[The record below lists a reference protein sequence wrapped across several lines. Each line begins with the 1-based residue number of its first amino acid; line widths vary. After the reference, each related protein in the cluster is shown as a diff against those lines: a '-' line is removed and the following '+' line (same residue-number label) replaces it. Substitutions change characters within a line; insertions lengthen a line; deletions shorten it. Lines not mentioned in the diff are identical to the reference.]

1 MNKATEKAKREQENE
16 YVVEGSAVAVKNRK
30 TGEVLSTWNMAAL
43 PVEIINR
50 ILGQGGSTILQQR
63 KSGKNGAEAI
73 AIMNAH
79 YANWMAGNW
88 EMERKQVLPLP
99 GWVFPALCLKM
110 PQVAPVKI
118 LASLEA
124 KRASATLRGELSEW
138 QTFLTSLLP
147 YKRQL
152 EESGEGSELVSLD

>member
-1 MNKATEKAKREQENE
+1 MNKATEKKAREQENE
-16 YVVEGSAVAVKNRK
+16 YIVVGSAVAVKNRK
-30 TGEVLSTWNMAAL
+30 TGEVLAKWDMAAL
-43 PVEIINR
+43 PPEIMSR

-63 KSGKNGAEAI
+63 KSGKQGPEAI
-73 AIMNAH
+73 AIMNSH

-88 EMERKQVLPLP
+88 EMERKQALTLP

-110 PQVAPVKI
+110 PKVAPAKI

-124 KRASATLRGELSEW
+124 KREGATLPEW

-152 EESGEGSELVSLD
+152 EESADGEELVSLD

>member
-1 MNKATEKAKREQENE
+1 MNKATEKKAREQQNE
-16 YVVEGSAVAVKNRK
+16 YLIAGAVVTVKARAS
-30 TGEVLSTWNMAAL
+30 GEVLASWDMSVL
-43 PVEIINR
+43 PDVIKLR
-50 ILGQGGSTILQQR
+50 LLAQGGSTILQQR
-63 KSGKNGAEAI
+63 KSGENGPEAI

-79 YANWMAGNW
+79 YANWMTGKF
-88 EMERKQVLPLP
+88 EMERKQALPLP

-110 PQVAPVKI
+110 PKVAPAKI

-124 KRASATLRGELSEW
+124 KRESTTLPDW

-152 EESGEGSELVSLD
+152 EESAESEELVSLD

>member
-1 MNKATEKAKREQENE
+1 MNKAIEKAKREQENE
-16 YVVEGSAVAVKNRK
+16 YIVAGPEVVVMNRK
-30 TGEVLSTWNMAAL
+30 TGDVLAKWNMAAL
-43 PVEIINR
+43 PPEIINR

-63 KSGKNGAEAI
+63 KSGKQGPEAI
-73 AIMNAH
+73 AIMNSH

-99 GWVFPALCLKM
+99 SWVFPALCLKM

-124 KRASATLRGELSEW
+124 KREGATPPDW
-138 QTFLTSLLP
+138 QAFLTSLLP

-152 EESGEGSELVSLD
+152 EESAEGEELVSLD